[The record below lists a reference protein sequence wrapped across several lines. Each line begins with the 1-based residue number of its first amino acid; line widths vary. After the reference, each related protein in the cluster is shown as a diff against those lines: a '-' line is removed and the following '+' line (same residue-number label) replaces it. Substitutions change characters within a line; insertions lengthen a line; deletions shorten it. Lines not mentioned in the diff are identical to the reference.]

1 MGFKREIGRRGLA
14 IALLAGAAAAHADP
28 REPLIVTHLPEAEV
42 EVIALADPEASEADR
57 QAQLFAQAISQ
68 AAAAERQANA
78 AKCRS
83 SDPVP
88 VGGAERLA
96 WEANCRYRRR

>member
-1 MGFKREIGRRGLA
+1 MGFKREIGGA
-14 IALLAGAAAAHADP
+14 ALGFAVLAGAAAAQADP
-28 REPLIVTHLPEAEV
+28 REPLIVTRLPEAEGQV
-42 EVIALADPEASEADR
+42 VALADPEAVEADR
-57 QAQLFAQAISQ
+57 QAQQFARAIIQ

-78 AKCRS
+78 MRCKS

-88 VGGAERLA
+88 AAGPERLA

>member
-1 MGFKREIGRRGLA
+1 MGFKREIGRAVFGF
-14 IALLAGAAAAHADP
+14 ALLTGTSMTYADP
-28 REPLIVTHLPEAEV
+28 REPLVVTRLPEAEV
-42 EVIALADPEASEADR
+42 HEVALADPEATEADR
-57 QAQLFAQAISQ
+57 QAQQFAQAISQ
-68 AAAAERQANA
+68 AAASEQQLNA

-88 VGGAERLA
+88 AAGAERIA